1 MPNLP
6 RVSDDAGK
14 VALGIVA
21 LVEVPQVWSQ
31 WHPSVSTYRG
41 GDWPDMHKS
50 YIYAS
55 ILAWIYSLM
64 IAGLISWIIDAWW
77 PFWGAVGM
85 NVGSQFFYGY
95 FESHP
100 APGNN
105 RSGGPEN
112 AVNPDYNI
120 WSRLASGQYVWDG

>member
-1 MPNLP
+1 MAALP
-6 RVSDDAGK
+6 KVSDEAGK

-41 GDWPDMHKS
+41 GDWPDMHQS

-55 ILAWIYSLM
+55 ILAWIYSLA

-77 PFWGAVGM
+77 PFWAAVAM
-85 NVGSQFFYGY
+85 NVGSQFAYGY

-100 APGNN
+100 APGNP
-105 RSGGPEN
+105 RK
-112 AVNPDYNI
+112 AAPDKAQHPDNNVFAYM
-120 WSRLASGQYVWDG
+120 SQHGMRWD